1 MENDLKKAVE
11 LYENGKLSSA
21 KKICLEIYKK
31 NSNQFDNLRLLNFIY
46 FKEKNFSKALE
57 FINKAIKINSNY
69 AEAYNEQGI
78 ALYELKQL
86 HLAIKS
92 YDRAIKINPKY
103 ADAYYNK
110 GLALH
115 ELKKIEKAIE
125 NYDMTININSNYL
138 FAHYNKGFALQQLK
152 KFDSSLESYYKAFK
166 IDPNFNFLLG
176 KIIHTKSLLCNWE
189 FFDENLKNLKNKLN
203 KNEASSLPF
212 ATLSLYDSPL
222 LQKKTTE
229 TWIKKTYSN
238 INKLKS
244 ISKHKPNKKIRLGY
258 YSADFH
264 NHATSHLIAY
274 MLELHDKS
282 KFELFGFSFG
292 PDKNDEMRKRI
303 SSSFDHFVDVRLKSD
318 VDIVKLSRN
327 FKIDIAIDL
336 KGITTDARF
345 GIFINRCAP
354 IQISYLGFPGT
365 SGTDLIDYIIA
376 HKTLIPKENQK
387 FFSEKIIYL
396 PDSYQPNDYT
406 KKMSKKV
413 FTREELSLPKNAF
426 VFCCFNQNYKITPN
440 IFNIWMKILKK
451 IEGSVLWLIKD
462 SNEGANNLKKEANKR
477 GINPDKIIFAKRMPI
492 SEHLARHKMAD
503 LFIDTFPYTAHT
515 TCSDALWSGLPVITL
530 MGQSFASRLSGTLLN
545 AVGLNEL
552 IATTEKDYE
561 DLIINLAKDSN
572 QLKIIKNKLEKNKIN
587 QPIFNTKLYTKKIE
601 SAYKEI
607 YKRYHSDLPLENIE
621 IE

>member
-1 MENDLKKAVE
+1 
-11 LYENGKLSSA
+11 
-21 KKICLEIYKK
+21 
-31 NSNQFDNLRLLNFIY
+31 
-46 FKEKNFSKALE
+46 
-57 FINKAIKINSNY
+57 
-69 AEAYNEQGI
+69 
-78 ALYELKQL
+78 
-86 HLAIKS
+86 
-92 YDRAIKINPKY
+92 
-103 ADAYYNK
+103 
-110 GLALH
+110 
-115 ELKKIEKAIE
+115 
-125 NYDMTININSNYL
+125 
-138 FAHYNKGFALQQLK
+138 
-152 KFDSSLESYYKAFK
+152 
-166 IDPNFNFLLG
+166 
-176 KIIHTKSLLCNWE
+176 
-189 FFDENLKNLKNKLN
+189 
-203 KNEASSLPF
+203 
-212 ATLSLYDSPL
+212 
-222 LQKKTTE
+222 
-229 TWIKKTYSN
+229 
-238 INKLKS
+238 
-244 ISKHKPNKKIRLGY
+244 
-258 YSADFH
+258 
-264 NHATSHLIAY
+264 

-303 SSSFDHFVDVRLKSD
+303 SSSFDHFVDVSLKSD

-365 SGTDLIDYIIA
+365 SGTDLIDYIVA

-477 GINPDKIIFAKRMPI
+477 GINPDKIIFAKRMTI

-530 MGQSFASRLSGTLLN
+530 MGQSFASRVSGSLLN

-552 IATTEKDYE
+552 ITTTEKDYE
-561 DLIINLAKDSN
+561 DLIIRLATDSN

-621 IE
+621 IK

>member
-1 MENDLKKAVE
+1 
-11 LYENGKLSSA
+11 
-21 KKICLEIYKK
+21 
-31 NSNQFDNLRLLNFIY
+31 
-46 FKEKNFSKALE
+46 
-57 FINKAIKINSNY
+57 
-69 AEAYNEQGI
+69 
-78 ALYELKQL
+78 
-86 HLAIKS
+86 
-92 YDRAIKINPKY
+92 
-103 ADAYYNK
+103 
-110 GLALH
+110 
-115 ELKKIEKAIE
+115 
-125 NYDMTININSNYL
+125 
-138 FAHYNKGFALQQLK
+138 
-152 KFDSSLESYYKAFK
+152 
-166 IDPNFNFLLG
+166 
-176 KIIHTKSLLCNWE
+176 
-189 FFDENLKNLKNKLN
+189 
-203 KNEASSLPF
+203 
-212 ATLSLYDSPL
+212 
-222 LQKKTTE
+222 
-229 TWIKKTYSN
+229 
-238 INKLKS
+238 
-244 ISKHKPNKKIRLGY
+244 
-258 YSADFH
+258 
-264 NHATSHLIAY
+264 
-274 MLELHDKS
+274 
-282 KFELFGFSFG
+282 
-292 PDKNDEMRKRI
+292 
-303 SSSFDHFVDVRLKSD
+303 
-318 VDIVKLSRN
+318 
-327 FKIDIAIDL
+327 
-336 KGITTDARF
+336 
-345 GIFINRCAP
+345 
-354 IQISYLGFPGT
+354 LGFPGT

-462 SNEGANNLKKEANKR
+462 SNEGVNNLKKEANKR
-477 GINPDKIIFAKRMPI
+477 GINPDKIIFAKRMTI